1 MITTNKYGL
10 LITLFRSVDILS
22 LWFAGVMV
30 GSIKVRI
37 LGRYKV
43 TELTK
48 GGWGDGENKQIMAQ
62 TFCHELLH
70 ALFFSTGRV
79 EDHNEVLIDGLAHS
93 LHQFLVEMYED

>member
-1 MITTNKYGL
+1 MGL
-10 LITLFRSVDILS
+10 IVHEEGCDAIRCTCNRP
-22 LWFAGVMV
+22 
-30 GSIKVRI
+30 KN
-37 LGRYKV
+37 
-43 TELTK
+43 
-48 GGWGDGENKQIMAQ
+48 ENKQIMAQ

>member
-1 MITTNKYGL
+1 MKIPKTFTLGAITWKVKIVEDLPYRMGQADFRNATI
-10 LITLFRSVDILS
+10 LIE
-22 LWFAGVMV
+22 
-30 GSIKVRI
+30 KN
-37 LGRYKV
+37 
-43 TELTK
+43 
-48 GGWGDGENKQIMAQ
+48 ENKQIMAQ

>member
-1 MITTNKYGL
+1 MGQADFRNATI
-10 LITLFRSVDILS
+10 LIE
-22 LWFAGVMV
+22 
-30 GSIKVRI
+30 KN
-37 LGRYKV
+37 
-43 TELTK
+43 
-48 GGWGDGENKQIMAQ
+48 ENKQIMAQ